1 MVVGWGLRG
10 GFLGHEGE
18 VEDWGWCGRVGEAE
32 GGACGKEDKGYAE
45 GDGEDDFDGVGH
57 WEAAICSNR
66 VNGRMK

>member
-1 MVVGWGLRG
+1 MLFFSLGR

-32 GGACGKEDKGYAE
+32 GGAKGYAE
-45 GDGEDDFDGVGH
+45 GDGEGDGDDAFDGVGH